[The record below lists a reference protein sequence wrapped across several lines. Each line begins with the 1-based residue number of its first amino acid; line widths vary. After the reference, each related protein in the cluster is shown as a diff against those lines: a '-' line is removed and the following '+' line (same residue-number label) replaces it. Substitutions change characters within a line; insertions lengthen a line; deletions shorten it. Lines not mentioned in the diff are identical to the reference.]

1 MLELPIY
8 DIFRVPKFNPL
19 INVIFQALAS
29 KAGVKRPGE
38 EAPQGQPGQS
48 PVFSRLF
55 YPSRSVRFLCYDILT
70 WWLFQFQKRF
80 RNPHLFG

>member
-1 MLELPIY
+1 M
-8 DIFRVPKFNPL
+8 IFSVCRSLTPL

-48 PVFSRLF
+48 PVFWRLF
-55 YPSRSVRFLCYDILT
+55 YPSRSVPFPVLRHFDLVAFPVSKVFKKSVNRT
-70 WWLFQFQKRF
+70 
-80 RNPHLFG
+80 